1 MRFPPAIVLLVSAL
15 LAGPAGRAA
24 PAAVS
29 APPPAPPLAEL
40 VTALMASR
48 APGPAGTSAVALLDT
63 GADAL
68 RVRDALIE
76 AARDR
81 IDAQYYIW
89 NADASGRYLAARLL
103 AAAGRGVR
111 VRVLLDDVN
120 LALDDPVLAALVAH
134 PHVAVRVYNPL
145 PGRRGVA
152 RVLSFL
158 GDFGRL
164 NRRMHNKSF
173 TVDGVVTVIGGRNV
187 GDEYFDL
194 DPEVNFRDRE
204 LVAVGP
210 VVAGVGDAFEAFWRS
225 PFTTPAGDLPGNGAP
240 STRPDPA
247 ALVAATL
254 PAVAAAGYAAAT
266 APLDW
271 FRGRVLAELVFAP
284 VRLVWDPPPDPA
296 TAADA
301 TRPQPVATALREL
314 VAATHREVLVE
325 SAYFILGDES
335 LATAGALT
343 SRGVRLRALTNS
355 LASNDLVT
363 NHSGYARRR
372 PAMLRAGIELHELR
386 PDAAACLRLVT
397 VSPACTVAPGFSL
410 HSKSLV
416 LDRRVVYVGS
426 FNLNLRSAYLNSET
440 ALIVESPELAARV
453 AASIE
458 ELLAPASS
466 WEVRL
471 AGDGAVEW
479 RGQGADGGAVVTRR
493 EPASGA
499 WRRFQSGVY
508 GLFPLEKYL

>member
-1 MRFPPAIVLLVSAL
+1 MPFRPAIIACLLL
-15 LAGPAGRAA
+15 LATGPARS
-24 PAAVS
+24 AV
-29 APPPAPPLAEL
+29 PAPVTARPGPLAEL
-40 VTALMASR
+40 VTARVAMA
-48 APGPAGTSAVALLDT
+48 AAAGAGDSGVGLLDT

-68 RVRDALIE
+68 GARDALIS

-120 LALDDPVLAALVAH
+120 LALDDPVLAALAAH
-134 PHVAVRVYNPL
+134 PNVAVRVYNPL

-194 DPEVNFRDRE
+194 DPDVNFRDRE

-210 VVAGVGDAFEAFWRS
+210 VVARVDAAFEAFWRS
-225 PFTTPAGDLPGNGAP
+225 PFATRAIDLPGAAP
-240 STRPDPA
+240 PPAARDPA

-254 PAVAAAGYAAAT
+254 PAVTAAGYAAPA

-271 FRGRVLAELVFAP
+271 VSARVLADLVFAP

-301 TRPQPVATALREL
+301 TQPQPVATAVREL
-314 VAATHREVLVE
+314 VSATRRELLVE

-335 LATAGALT
+335 LAMAAALAG
-343 SRGVRLRALTNS
+343 RGVRLRALTNS

-397 VSPACTVAPGFSL
+397 VSPACTVAPAFSL

-416 LDRRVVYVGS
+416 MDRRVVYVGS

-440 ALIVESPELAARV
+440 ALIVESPELAGRV

-466 WEVRL
+466 WAVRL

-479 RGQGADGGAVVTRR
+479 RGQVADGGAIVTRR
-493 EPASGA
+493 EPATGA
-499 WRRFQSGVY
+499 WRRLQSRVY
-508 GLFPLEKYL
+508 RLFPLEKYL

>member
-1 MRFPPAIVLLVSAL
+1 MRCRIVLPCLVSAML
-15 LAGPAGRAA
+15 TGPVVRAEPPVLSEP
-24 PAAVS
+24 PAA
-29 APPPAPPLAEL
+29 ALAEL
-40 VTALMASR
+40 VTARIAAGPPGVAGAS
-48 APGPAGTSAVALLDT
+48 GVGLLDT

-68 RVRDALIE
+68 RVRDLLIQ

-120 LALDDPVLAALVAH
+120 LALDDPVLASLLAH
-134 PHVAVRVYNPL
+134 PNVAVRVYNPL
-145 PGRRGVA
+145 PGRRGAA

-194 DPEVNFRDRE
+194 DPAVNFRDRE

-210 VVAGVGDAFEAFWRS
+210 VVAGVGDAFEAFWQS
-225 PFTTPAGDLPGNGAP
+225 PFTTPAADLATPRVTGAQAA
-240 STRPDPA
+240 T

-254 PAVAAAGYAAAT
+254 PAVAAAGYS
-266 APLDW
+266 APPAPGDW
-271 FRGRVLAELVFAP
+271 FRRRVLGELVFAP
-284 VRLVWDPPPDPA
+284 VRLVWDPPPEPA

-301 TRPQPVATALREL
+301 DRPQPVAMALREL
-314 VAATHREVLVE
+314 VAATRQEVLVE

-335 LATAGALT
+335 LAMASALAG
-343 SRGVRLRALTNS
+343 RGVRLRALTNS

-466 WEVRL
+466 WELRL
-471 AGDGAVEW
+471 AAGGLEW
-479 RGQGADGGAVVTRR
+479 RGRSDDGREVVARR
-493 EPASGA
+493 EPASTG
-499 WRRFQSGVY
+499 WRRLQSRFY
-508 GLFPLEKYL
+508 RLFPLEKYL

>member
-1 MRFPPAIVLLVSAL
+1 MRVRPVALWLACAVLAL
-15 LAGPAGRAA
+15 PVVPVAAVTATPGPA
-24 PAAVS
+24 
-29 APPPAPPLAEL
+29 LAEL
-40 VTALMASR
+40 VAAR
-48 APGPAGTSAVALLDT
+48 VADRPPGLADTSGVGLLDT

-68 RVRDALIE
+68 RVRDVLIE

-103 AAAGRGVR
+103 AAAARGVR

-120 LALDDPVLAALVAH
+120 LALDDPVLAGLAAH
-134 PHVAVRVYNPL
+134 PNVAVRVYNPL
-145 PGRRGVA
+145 PGRRGAA
-152 RVLSFL
+152 RALSFL

-173 TVDGVVTVIGGRNV
+173 TVDGVVTVIGGRNI

-194 DPEVNFRDRE
+194 DPAVNFRDRE
-204 LVAVGP
+204 LIAVGP
-210 VVAGVGDAFEAFWRS
+210 VVAGVGAAFEAFWRS
-225 PFTTPAGDLPGNGAP
+225 PFATPAADLGAP
-240 STRPDPA
+240 RATVPPA
-247 ALVAATL
+247 TADLVAATL
-254 PAVAAAGYAAAT
+254 PAVSAAGYAAPR

-271 FRGRVLAELVFAP
+271 LRGRVLADLVFAP

-296 TAADA
+296 TAAAAD
-301 TRPQPVATALREL
+301 RPQPVAMALREL
-314 VAATHREVLVE
+314 VAATRQELLVE

-335 LATAGALT
+335 LAMAGALAG
-343 SRGVRLRALTNS
+343 RGVRLRALTNS

-386 PDAAACLRLVT
+386 PDAVACLRLVT
-397 VSPACTVAPGFSL
+397 VSPACTVAPAFSL

-416 LDRRVVYVGS
+416 MDRQVVYVGS

-440 ALIVESPELAARV
+440 ALIVASPELAARV

-471 AGDGAVEW
+471 GEDGLEW
-479 RGQGADGGAVVTRR
+479 RGRSADGRDASVRR

-499 WRRFQSGVY
+499 WRRFQSRVY
-508 GLFPLEKYL
+508 RLFPLEKYL